1 MVVLLSAGTEL
12 FTDSCSGLTV
22 AELPAFCRT
31 DVPGNVLLESVDDRT
46 AADPVVVLLA
56 VLLSLLA
63 DADVGTLLFH
73 LVE

>member
-12 FTDSCSGLTV
+12 FTASCSGLTV
-22 AELPAFCRT
+22 ELLPASCLT
-31 DVPGNVLLESVDDRT
+31 EVLGNVLLESVDERT
-46 AADPVVVLLA
+46 ADPTA
-56 VLLSLLA
+56 VLFVTPLSLLA